1 MTILE
6 PDKSR
11 PKEDFLKKVSLFSE
25 LSTDELND
33 IQRVFVE
40 KIYKKNQII
49 FLEEDTGEYMY
60 LVKSGKVKVS
70 KATPEGKENILAI
83 HNTGEFFGEMS
94 LLDGRT
100 APASVTAM
108 EPCRL
113 LIISKHDFANV
124 LMRNEKVAG
133 KLIAVLCH
141 RLREAWNQIQTLSF
155 SSAETRILAT
165 LNRLAQ
171 TSGVR
176 DKRGI
181 IVNVK
186 LTHMELAEMAGTS
199 RETAT
204 RIIIKL
210 QEEGILDIVDHKFV
224 LLDQSAPA

>member
-1 MTILE
+1 MNNLE
-6 PDKSR
+6 PDKGK
-11 PKEDFLKKVSLFSE
+11 PKEDFLRKVALFSD
-25 LSTDELND
+25 LSPEELND

-40 KIYKKNQII
+40 KTYKKNQII
-49 FLEEDTGEYMY
+49 FLEEDTGDYMY

-94 LLDGRT
+94 LLDGQT
-100 APASVTAM
+100 APATVTAM

-113 LIISKHDFANV
+113 LIVSKHDFSNV
-124 LMRNEKVAG
+124 LMRNQRISSRV
-133 KLIAVLCH
+133 IAVLCY
-141 RLREAWNQIQTLSF
+141 RLRESWNQIQTLSF
-155 SSAETRILAT
+155 SSAEARILAT

-171 TSGVR
+171 SSGVR
-176 DKRGI
+176 DRRGV

-186 LTHMELAEMAGTS
+186 LTHLELAEMAGTS

-210 QEEGILDIVDHKFV
+210 QDDGLLDIVDHKFV
-224 LLDQSAPA
+224 LLDQNA